1 MRMAWIESC
10 KDGIVLQL
18 HCQPGA
24 KVTRVVGEHDGR
36 LKIALHAPAVENRAN
51 EALVQW
57 LADVA
62 GVPRRAVELL
72 SGHTSRKKRVLLRD
86 VDRERLIAA
95 LDAAR
100 KA

>member
-1 MRMAWIESC
+1 MDWIEAHRE
-10 KDGIVLQL
+10 GVVLQL

-24 KVTRVVGEHDGR
+24 RATRVVGEHDGR

-57 LADVA
+57 LADVT

-72 SGHTSRKKRVLLRD
+72 SGHASRKKRILIRD
-86 VDRERLIAA
+86 VNREKIITALAA
-95 LDAAR
+95 AT